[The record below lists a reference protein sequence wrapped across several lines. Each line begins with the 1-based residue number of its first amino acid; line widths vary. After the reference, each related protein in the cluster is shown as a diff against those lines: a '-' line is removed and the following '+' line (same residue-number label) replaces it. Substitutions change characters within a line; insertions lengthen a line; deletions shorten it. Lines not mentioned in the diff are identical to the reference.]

1 MIFILDLSIFF
12 FMSLKKRILSYL
24 GLRDIHKR
32 LNSMEKQQ
40 EKLQDLDNRLVEL
53 EDSREDTLNRI
64 RQVEETQQELTDLK
78 GTLTD
83 KLIEG
88 RPQIK
93 YTLSLLE
100 NKEYSKKELVK
111 ELQDTF
117 DISQT
122 TAYRRINDLE
132 EDLQYIEKTENGY
145 RSLVDL

>member
-1 MIFILDLSIFF
+1 MD
-12 FMSLKKRILSYL
+12 LKKRILSYL
-24 GLRDIHKR
+24 GLADIHKR
-32 LNSMEKQQ
+32 LDSVEQQQ

-53 EDSREDTLNRI
+53 EDNQEDTLNRI
-64 RQVEETQQELTDLK
+64 KQVEETQQELTDLK

-100 NKEYSKKELVK
+100 SKEYSKKELVQ

-132 EDLQYIEKTENGY
+132 EDLQYMEKTENGY

>member
-1 MIFILDLSIFF
+1 MD
-12 FMSLKKRILSYL
+12 LKKRILSYL
-24 GLRDIHKR
+24 GLADIHKR
-32 LNSMEKQQ
+32 LDNVEQQQ

-53 EDSREDTLNRI
+53 EDNQEDTLNRI
-64 RQVEETQQELTDLK
+64 KQVEETQQELTDLK
-78 GTLTD
+78 DTLTD

-100 NKEYSKKELVK
+100 SKEYSKKELVQ

>member
-1 MIFILDLSIFF
+1 MD
-12 FMSLKKRILSYL
+12 LKKRILSYL
-24 GLRDIHKR
+24 GLKDIHKR
-32 LNSMEKQQ
+32 LDNLEEQQ
-40 EKLQDLDNRLVEL
+40 EKLQDLDNRIVEL
-53 EDSREDTLNRI
+53 EDSQEDTLNRI
-64 RQVEETQQELTDLK
+64 KQVEETQQELTDLK

-100 NKEYSKKELVK
+100 SKEYSKKELVQ

-117 DISQT
+117 NISQT
-122 TAYRRINDLE
+122 TAYRRINELE
-132 EDLQYIEKTENGY
+132 EDLQYVEKTENGY

>member
-1 MIFILDLSIFF
+1 MD
-12 FMSLKKRILSYL
+12 LKKQILSYL
-24 GLRDIHKR
+24 GLADIHKR
-32 LNSMEKQQ
+32 LDSVEQQQ

-53 EDSREDTLNRI
+53 EDNQEDTLNRI
-64 RQVEETQQELTDLK
+64 KQVEETQQELTDLK

-100 NKEYSKKELVK
+100 SKEYSKKELVQ

>member
-1 MIFILDLSIFF
+1 MD
-12 FMSLKKRILSYL
+12 LKKQILSYL
-24 GLRDIHKR
+24 GLADIHKR
-32 LNSMEKQQ
+32 LDNVEQQQ

-53 EDSREDTLNRI
+53 EDNQEDTLNRI
-64 RQVEETQQELTDLK
+64 KQVEETQQELTDLK

-100 NKEYSKKELVK
+100 SKEYSKKELVK

>member
-1 MIFILDLSIFF
+1 
-12 FMSLKKRILSYL
+12 
-24 GLRDIHKR
+24 
-32 LNSMEKQQ
+32 MEKQQ

-53 EDSREDTLNRI
+53 EDRQEDTLKRI
-64 RQVEETQQELTDLK
+64 REIEETQQELTDLK

>member
-1 MIFILDLSIFF
+1 MD
-12 FMSLKKRILSYL
+12 LKKRILSYL
-24 GLRDIHKR
+24 GLADIHKR
-32 LNSMEKQQ
+32 LDSVEQQQ
-40 EKLQDLDNRLVEL
+40 EKLQDLDNRLVEV
-53 EDSREDTLNRI
+53 EDNQEDTLNRI
-64 RQVEETQQELTDLK
+64 KQVEETQQELTDLK

-100 NKEYSKKELVK
+100 SKEYSKKELVQ